1 MGLLLGDITE
11 RPNGEN
17 IARIWIAM
25 PQIRSDRRKDR
36 VEASPEQLSRCAAA
50 AEQFTQ
56 QGGVR
61 TRVIGWYHSH
71 PHITVLPSHVDIKTQ
86 ATYQMLDDGFVGLI
100 FSTFN
105 QDPKNKSQSISVTA
119 FQSVAANEG
128 LSPAP
133 SFTAGRLP
141 SLDAEM
147 AQAIQLSL
155 AEARNHASTDS
166 VRWQRK
172 GVPLHIVQSQGP
184 MERTL
189 TDIVALAKVL
199 YQEEQKAFHA
209 AMAESA
215 DSDGNINPLA
225 AIQHAT
231 MYQQNLCRLM
241 ELVLAP
247 MLRSMQTCISQQQ
260 LQKQFGHRGNSMY
273 HLQLPSQGSAA
284 QSVAQPMA
292 QLSTSMAQLLVVP
305 GGVMDGL
312 AAQASGVSSVGSQSW
327 DPSASLHLHQ
337 SLLQHQQQQLPLQ
350 SQAQQPPSEAQ
361 TQPSYQMQQQQPQVQ
376 SVAEHQMPQS
386 LSQPSFSLPYQSQLQ
401 HPPAQL
407 ISDQQNLTAGPSG
420 YQPEQPQA
428 SAAQKVH
435 VSIISPAIW
444 TPADRPRPQLDT
456 SASFGAPT
464 QTAQMAHA
472 SAPAASHIDLAAA
485 YGSSTFSS
493 SIRLPSQQQ
502 QQQLQQQSP
511 QQLSEKPLE
520 LRPRPPLGSNDSRRS
535 IATNTQLTMHRGD
548 SDAQSSGAARA
559 PIGTSPAA
567 LSPSANSGWGQAQA
581 QGPGLYQGAQGSAGP
596 SVAGQ
601 AFLHSQPVLRSSDST
616 GSLTVPVEALE
627 GRSSGQMP
635 MRAGSPALGA
645 RASSKPPSWSSHMHD
660 PFGDLVTQDLKRIGS
675 SSSIT

>member
-1 MGLLLGDITE
+1 MSLTSVEVTSEVFWTCASHALSTEAEEIMGLLLGDITE
-11 RPNGEN
+11 RPSGEN
-17 IARIWIAM
+17 VARIWIAM

-133 SFTAGRLP
+133 SFSAGRLP
-141 SLDAEM
+141 SMDAEM

-155 AEARNHASTDS
+155 AEARNHASADS
-166 VRWQRK
+166 VQWQRK

-260 LQKQFGHRGNSMY
+260 LQKQFGHWGNSVS

-292 QLSTSMAQLLVVP
+292 QLSTSMAQLLDVS
-305 GGVMDGL
+305 GGNVGGL
-312 AAQASGVSSVGSQSW
+312 A
-327 DPSASLHLHQ
+327 P
-337 SLLQHQQQQLPLQ
+337 
-350 SQAQQPPSEAQ
+350 
-361 TQPSYQMQQQQPQVQ
+361 
-376 SVAEHQMPQS
+376 
-386 LSQPSFSLPYQSQLQ
+386 
-401 HPPAQL
+401 
-407 ISDQQNLTAGPSG
+407 
-420 YQPEQPQA
+420 
-428 SAAQKVH
+428 
-435 VSIISPAIW
+435 
-444 TPADRPRPQLDT
+444 
-456 SASFGAPT
+456 
-464 QTAQMAHA
+464 QTAQMANA
-472 SAPAASHIDLAAA
+472 SAPAASHDDLAAA
-485 YGSSTFSS
+485 YGSSSFSP
-493 SIRLPSQQQ
+493 SIHPPSQQQ
-502 QQQLQQQSP
+502 QLRQQLP
-511 QQLSEKPLE
+511 QQLSQKPLE
-520 LRPRPPLGSNDSRRS
+520 LRPRPPLGGNDSRRS

-559 PIGTSPAA
+559 PTGTSPAS
-567 LSPSANSGWGQAQA
+567 LSPSADSGWSQVQA
-581 QGPGLYQGAQGSAGP
+581 QGSGLYQAAQGSAGP
-596 SVAGQ
+596 LVSGQ
-601 AFLHSQPVLRSSDST
+601 AFLHSQPVLCSSDST
-616 GSLTVPVEALE
+616 GSLTMPVEGLE

-635 MRAGSPALGA
+635 MRAGSPALGG
-645 RASSKPPSWSSHMHD
+645 RASPKPPSWSSHMHD
-660 PFGDLVTQDLKRIGS
+660 PFGELVTQDLKRIGS
-675 SSSIT
+675 SSSSIT

>member
-1 MGLLLGDITE
+1 MGLLLGDVT

-17 IARIWIAM
+17 VARIWIAM

-155 AEARNHASTDS
+155 AEARNHASADS
-166 VRWQRK
+166 IQWQRK
-172 GVPLHIVQSQGP
+172 GVPLQIVKSEGP

-215 DSDGNINPLA
+215 DSEGNINPLA

-260 LQKQFGHRGNSMY
+260 LQKQFGHRGDSVY
-273 HLQLPSQGSAA
+273 HLQLPTQGSAA

-292 QLSTSMAQLLVVP
+292 QLSTSMAQLLDVP
-305 GGVMDGL
+305 GGVMGGL
-312 AAQASGVSSVGSQSW
+312 APQASGVGSVGSQSW
-327 DPSASLHLHQ
+327 DPSATLHQ
-337 SLLQHQQQQLPLQ
+337 SLLQQQLLLQ
-350 SQAQQPPSEAQ
+350 SQAQPQAQSQ
-361 TQPSYQMQQQQPQVQ
+361 TQPSYQMQQQSQVH
-376 SVAEHQMPQS
+376 SVAQQQTPQS
-386 LSQPSFSLPYQSQLQ
+386 LSHPSFSLPYQSQLQ
-401 HPPAQL
+401 HPPAQHV
-407 ISDQQNLTAGPSG
+407 SDQQRLTNGSSG
-420 YQPEQPQA
+420 YASEHPQA
-428 SAAQKVH
+428 STAQNVN

-444 TPADRPRPQLDT
+444 TPADRPSPQLDT
-456 SASFGAPT
+456 AASFGAPT
-464 QTAQMAHA
+464 QTAQMANA
-472 SAPAASHIDLAAA
+472 SAPAASHDDLAAA
-485 YGSSTFSS
+485 HSSSSFSS
-493 SIRLPSQQQ
+493 SIYPPS
-502 QQQLQQQSP
+502 QQQLQQQLP

-520 LRPRPPLGSNDSRRS
+520 LRPRPPLGGNDSRRS

-559 PIGTSPAA
+559 PTGTSPAA
-567 LSPSANSGWGQAQA
+567 LSPSANSGWGQAQT
-581 QGPGLYQGAQGSAGP
+581 QGSGIYQAAQGSAGP

-601 AFLHSQPVLRSSDST
+601 AFLHSQPVLHSSDST
-616 GSLTVPVEALE
+616 SSLTAPVEALQ

-635 MRAGSPALGA
+635 MRAGSPALGG
-645 RASSKPPSWSSHMHD
+645 RASPRPASWSSHMHD
-660 PFGDLVTQDLKRIGS
+660 PFGELVTQDLKRIGS
-675 SSSIT
+675 SSSSIT